1 MYGSFYFDRMMIDEA
16 DDAYIGSDDDSQ
28 EPYFHVETGKVV
40 PAREAWAI
48 LASEGHPRFRPK
60 MLNDGTP
67 PRSPHR
73 YVDDAVF
80 RSFNQRMEENVQHLP
95 MVEESSSFSGP
106 TQQSIDMALHAGSPN
121 YISPNKD
128 LKKLY
133 KIPSMDGHN
142 SDDEDGETDPIILRA
157 KAMALAAQNG
167 LKLTPEQMQL
177 IAQPDVQ
184 QQKLIEEAKRAQ
196 RAKELQ
202 LSQQKWIEFQQIGA
216 EFTKFIQTEKEKPP
230 LQWGS
235 DLGKFIESQSLKLSN
250 PSTHGQGADNSSV
263 GVVGGGDGN
272 VERSNDS
279 AESTP
284 GPSPPGP
291 RKKMEGFGSTPM
303 ASPSRSAEEAPQ
315 SLVKGLWP
323 NMTMPVI
330 PMLNE
335 SITSILPGAIK
346 GEGPTSTNDAI
357 CLEDPVC
364 MSAILWK
371 RRSGFGKLGAT
382 KSWERRLVELRGSR
396 LIYYRTVEEKDEE
409 DRAGRR
415 ADVVR
420 NAEYASKPPT
430 PNRFPD
436 EAVGETDGD
445 EKSLN
450 TSSVESSTS
459 LSSSQRIGIL
469 FGQAAQ
475 AAEQRIET
483 AKKEFTRMASSG
495 IESLKPAESPHG
507 VMDMLKE
514 NATVSVSMGHSSSPT
529 PFCLSIMAKSETK
542 WEFAFASHVMMIKW
556 ISALTDVIVKARVD
570 EAAMKSEH
578 WEMDEYFIQ
587 RGVEK
592 IDDRDESKTVTAALT
607 TATTIAPTEQPSV
620 VKTAAS
626 RIRQIQ
632 WSISGTNLYIAW
644 ASANIALILARC
656 SSTTIDQYW
665 KIVLFTNVGLWQL
678 CSRPLR
684 SNEIGANDTV
694 QTLNRISTTVKKGLY
709 KPMAGTTVV
718 QATKVDDPNFNKD
731 SHRLPTW
738 VPISSSCLDVR
749 SHGYLTTKKKIP
761 SPGELYECIAVDCFV
776 SNARVPEIAPRVKFG
791 REFNIHSTGK
801 TWKSPDIF
809 VVSISIPTEAPNFGK
824 SSDDGPGA
832 TIVGYFRMK
841 EETRT
846 ILRRITENGYDP
858 SVDISDADI
867 DVQKRITNGVRLW
880 ERYCQ
885 EAPSNPTFQARF
897 KLIPLGNL
905 EELGCPGYISKY
917 NGKPV
922 LIKRN
927 QVTGFFNDY
936 PSLNC
941 MEFDI
946 SLHPFPYLF
955 KQGMAY
961 MKDYYDRT
969 VWTFGFVIEGRSN
982 DELPEVVIGAMK
994 LCHPNPKFI
1003 VGGDDFFEGTCANH
1017 EH

>member
-1 MYGSFYFDRMMIDEA
+1 MV
-16 DDAYIGSDDDSQ
+16 Q
-28 EPYFHVETGKVV
+28 VV

-48 LASEGHPRFRPK
+48 LAAEGHPRFHPK
-60 MLNDGTP
+60 MLSEVTAP
-67 PRSPHR
+67 SSPQR
-73 YVDDAVF
+73 RVDDAVF
-80 RSFNQRMEENVQHLP
+80 RSYNERMEENVHQLP
-95 MVEESSSFSGP
+95 TVEESSSFSGP
-106 TQQSIDMALHAGSPN
+106 TQQDIDMALHAGSPN

-128 LKKLY
+128 LKQLY

-167 LKLTPEQMQL
+167 QKLTPEQMQL

-196 RAKELQ
+196 KAKELQ

-235 DLGKFIESQSLKLSN
+235 DLGKFIESQSQKLSHH
-250 PSTHGQGADNSSV
+250 STHGQGAENYLV
-263 GVVGGGDGN
+263 GEGGDGN
-272 VERSNDS
+272 VEKSHD
-279 AESTP
+279 AAGSTP
-284 GPSPPGP
+284 GPSPPGSLP
-291 RKKMEGFGSTPM
+291 RKKMEGFGSIPLPSPM
-303 ASPSRSAEEAPQ
+303 PSAEEAPQ

-323 NMTMPVI
+323 NMTMPVL

-346 GEGPTSTNDAI
+346 SEVPTTTADSI
-357 CLEDPVC
+357 CLEDTVC
-364 MSAILWK
+364 ISAILWK
-371 RRSGFGKLGAT
+371 RRSGFGKLSTT
-382 KSWERRLVELRGSR
+382 KSWEKRLVELRGSR
-396 LIYYRTVEEKDEE
+396 LIYYRTAEEKDED
-409 DRAGRR
+409 DRAKRR
-415 ADVVR
+415 ADVGR
-420 NAEYASKPPT
+420 NADSSSKPPT
-430 PNRFPD
+430 PSRLLG
-436 EAVGETDGD
+436 EADGETDED

-450 TSSVESSTS
+450 SNSVDSTP
-459 LSSSQRIGIL
+459 LSSSQRIGIM

-475 AAEQRIET
+475 AAEQKIET
-483 AKKEFTRMASSG
+483 AKKEFTRIASSG
-495 IESLKPAESPHG
+495 IESLKPAESPRG
-507 VMDMLKE
+507 IMDLLKE

-529 PFCLSIMAKSETK
+529 PFCLSITGKSETK
-542 WEFAFASHVMMIKW
+542 WEFSFGSHVMMMKW
-556 ISALTDVIVKARVD
+556 LSALTDVIVKASVD
-570 EAAMKSEH
+570 AAATKNDT
-578 WEMDEYFIQ
+578 WEMDKYCIQ
-587 RGVEK
+587 RGGEK
-592 IDDRDESKTVTAALT
+592 VGDHDESKSVTATSTEAPT
-607 TATTIAPTEQPSV
+607 TAPTEQPSFL
-620 VKTAAS
+620 KTSVS
-626 RIRQIQ
+626 RIGQIQ

-656 SSTTIDQYW
+656 SSTSIDQYW
-665 KIVLFTNVGLWQL
+665 RIVLFTNFGLWQL
-678 CSRPLR
+678 CSRPPR
-684 SNEIGANDTV
+684 SNEIGVNNTV
-694 QTLNRISTTVKKGLY
+694 QAQNLVSMPARKGLH

-718 QATKVDDPNFNKD
+718 QATTVEDPDFNKNG
-731 SHRLPTW
+731 HRLPTW
-738 VPISSSCLDVR
+738 VPISSSCFDVR

-761 SPGELYECIAVDCFV
+761 SPGELYECVAVDCFV
-776 SNARVPEIAPRVKFG
+776 SNMRVPEIAPRVTFG

-809 VVSISIPTEAPNFGK
+809 IVSISIPTEAPSFGK

-832 TIVGYFRMK
+832 TIVGYFKMK

-846 ILRRITENGYDP
+846 ILRRITAVGYDP
-858 SVDISDADI
+858 SVDISDSDV

-885 EAPSNPTFQARF
+885 EASGDPTFQARF

-927 QVTGFFNDY
+927 QVTGFFNDF

-994 LCHPNPKFI
+994 LCHPNLKFI
-1003 VGGDDFFEGTCANH
+1003 VGGDDLFEGTSANH
-1017 EH
+1017 ELNQE